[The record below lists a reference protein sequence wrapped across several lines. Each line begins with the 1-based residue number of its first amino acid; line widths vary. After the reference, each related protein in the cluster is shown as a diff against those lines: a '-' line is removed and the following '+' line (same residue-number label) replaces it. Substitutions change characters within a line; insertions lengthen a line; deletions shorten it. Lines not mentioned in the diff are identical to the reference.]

1 MLAKA
6 LTKKMVLTQKECF
19 SLPMDIADEMLAYV
33 QKTIQLI
40 YMMLRVQI
48 LLKSTDKHRINNMN
62 HYVDLQQKLR
72 TTFML

>member
-1 MLAKA
+1 
-6 LTKKMVLTQKECF
+6 
-19 SLPMDIADEMLAYV
+19 MDIADEMLAYV